1 MALDTTKV
9 FWNRCEIIQRETVTE
24 LPVLNGSGSPT
35 LGTYCW
41 VTQDGGQLWLVVA
54 DPTAPPNSLVWVQVA
69 TPSAPQ
75 SWAETQT
82 FFTTVFKRAAIP
94 ESVNGG
100 ALYPLVVDS
109 APLIRMNTA
118 GVAKSVTLFSP
129 GAGDVG
135 KQWVIFDAARD
146 ASGAGPITI
155 SLVVG
160 TDALNGVVNGTAT
173 ITVDGGALVVR
184 VSAANAWETI
194 GY

>member
-1 MALDTTKV
+1 MSLDTTKV
-9 FWNRCEIIQRETVTE
+9 FWNRCEIIQRETVAE

-54 DPTAPPNSLVWVQVA
+54 DPTAPPNSLVWVHVA

-75 SWAETQT
+75 SWAQTQT

-100 ALYPLVVDS
+100 ALYPLVVNS
-109 APLIRMNTA
+109 PPLIRMNTA
-118 GVAKSVTLFSP
+118 GAAKSVTLFAP
-129 GAGDVG
+129 GAANVG

-155 SLVVG
+155 SLSNP
-160 TDALNGVVNGTAT
+160 ANSLNGVVNGTAT
-173 ITVDGGALVVR
+173 ITTDGGALVVR
-184 VSAANAWETI
+184 VSAAGSWETI